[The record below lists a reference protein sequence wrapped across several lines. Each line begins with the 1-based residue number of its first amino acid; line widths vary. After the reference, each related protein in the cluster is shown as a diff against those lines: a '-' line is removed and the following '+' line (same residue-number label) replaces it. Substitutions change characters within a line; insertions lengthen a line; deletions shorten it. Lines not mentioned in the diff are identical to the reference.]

1 VQLIGVSV
9 EAQLLALALQYA
21 ELRLH
26 QLTVTRPQPLPLDP
40 PWPPGGVAP
49 AAAAAS
55 PGGGAAAAAALPDGS
70 PLRSASASSRPVP
83 GQEVLGLHPVRSG
96 RQAAAGDMPLA
107 LWMQWQAGQAA
118 EDGSGSSGGGAP
130 EAQSAS
136 LRVGRLFAAHV
147 PGFTDQLQ
155 RFLSPDSPAGGVAA
169 AGAAEVNAVPV
180 AAGSNGARRGSGAT
194 QELPPVAPLP
204 PLLAR
209 WLAAELT
216 VDAAVSAVQL
226 AALASATGP
235 AEVLLLDVAKISG
248 QLGPLRARAHGL
260 QHTATA
266 ALLAR
271 PRGGPPSRGLR
282 LALSGVQL
290 STAAVW
296 PSAPR
301 SSFDSGAGS
310 PARGDRGAAG
320 VAELPEAVS
329 GAADLQLLM
338 VACSGD
344 GLAKATAGGGGPHA
358 LDAGD
363 SWAAWSVLSG
373 LSLRLTAVQLAAAS
387 AAVSGFS
394 AGLYSALQ
402 PADAASE
409 PVPAALAELAVSL
422 APLHMAYSPLGMSAV
437 SAAASTAPAQQS
449 QHSSFSMS
457 TELLE
462 VTVTAGSDASD
473 GTAAALACHQISMAA
488 APGLSLRIPLIEAG
502 FSRHADGNGSPAPA
516 AAIPAAAGGADR
528 QHSGMP
534 CRLAGFA
541 LRLTEDSINSGS
553 GSGID
558 LGGGAGTYGKATGAI
573 VSGADSQRQQPSQS
587 LSVRLHSLSAA
598 LEPCDWQAAVLFAHQ
613 LTAGPLLLPHTS
625 YALPESGSGAA
636 GRGLHVSAALGAA
649 VISVQTAD
657 GGPSAGDW
665 PQKCL
670 GVSLAGAS
678 YRSNLVNAAIVTAC
692 MIHHSYALQTCSCTP
707 PSFCTAPSCCPPGC

>member
-1 VQLIGVSV
+1 MQLIGVSV
-9 EAQLLALALQYA
+9 EAQLLASALQYA

-26 QLTVTRPQPLPLDP
+26 QLTVTHPQPLPLDP
-40 PWPPGGVAP
+40 PWPPGGGAP

-55 PGGGAAAAAALPDGS
+55 PGGGAAAAAAPPGGS
-70 PLRSASASSRPVP
+70 PLRSTSASGRPVP
-83 GQEVLGLHPVRSG
+83 GQEVLGLHPVRSA

-118 EDGSGSSGGGAP
+118 EDSSGSGGGGVP

-155 RFLSPDSPAGGVAA
+155 QFLSPDSPAGGAAA

-180 AAGSNGARRGSGAT
+180 AAGGNGARRGSGAT
-194 QELPPVAPLP
+194 QEPPPAA

-248 QLGPLRARAHGL
+248 QLGPLRARAHTL
-260 QHTATA
+260 QHSATA

-271 PRGGPPSRGLR
+271 PRGGPPPRGLR

-301 SSFDSGAGS
+301 SSFHTGAGS
-310 PARGDRGAAG
+310 PTRGDRGAAG
-320 VAELPEAVS
+320 AAELPKAVS

-363 SWAAWSVLSG
+363 SWAAWAVVSG
-373 LSLRLTAVQLAAAS
+373 LSLRLTAAQLAAAS

-394 AGLYSALQ
+394 AGRYSVLQ

-409 PVPAALAELAVSL
+409 PMPAALAELAVSL

-437 SAAASTAPAQQS
+437 SAAASTAPAQQN

-462 VTVTAGSDASD
+462 VAVTAGSDASD
-473 GTAAALACHQISMAA
+473 STAAALACHQISMAT

-516 AAIPAAAGGADR
+516 AAIPAAAGDADR
-528 QHSGMP
+528 QHGGMP

-553 GSGID
+553 GSD

-573 VSGADSQRQQPSQS
+573 VSGADNQRQQPSQR

-649 VISVQTAD
+649 VISVHAAD
-657 GGPSAGDW
+657 SGPSAGDW

-678 YRSNLVNAAIVTAC
+678 YTSNQVNAAIVTAC
-692 MIHHSYALQTCSCTP
+692 MKHHSCALQTCSCTP
-707 PSFCTAPSCCPPGC
+707 PSFCTAPSFMLPARM